1 MTETKRCTKCGRE
14 LPLSEFSRMKNGKNG
29 LRPWCNECNRA
40 AARAWAQANPERF
53 KENLRKNYI
62 RRKEEAKTLAARER
76 KARRKAFAKDVL
88 GGYTI
93 YILNYPTNKE
103 RKYNAV
109 STAGDVFKTNSKAE
123 FLQFVQGL

>member
-1 MTETKRCTKCGRE
+1 MQTKICTKCKRE

-29 LRPWCNECNRA
+29 LRSWCNECNRA
-40 AARAWAQANPERF
+40 VARAWQKANRERLLKYLQEYRAKQ
-53 KENLRKNYI
+53 KEKM
-62 RRKEEAKTLAARER
+62 KTLAARER
-76 KARRKAFAKDVL
+76 EERRKAFAKDVL

-109 STAGDVFKTNSKAE
+109 ATTGDVFKTNDKNE
-123 FLQFVQGL
+123 FLRFVAEL